1 VKTHR
6 TVLELDPGA
15 LSQLPGYEPLRP
27 GVDVLYLYKD
37 VESGAS
43 SALLRYEPGAHVPE
57 HRHEGYEHVFVL
69 SGEQRDARG
78 SYSAGTFVINP
89 PGTSHEVWSP
99 EGCLVLIIWQRPV
112 AFTVQAP
119 PAEKIP

>member
-1 VKTHR
+1 VNSHR
-6 TVLELDPGA
+6 TVLALDPGA
-15 LSQLPGYEPLRP
+15 LSRLPGYEPLRR

-37 VESGAS
+37 EGSGAS
-43 SALLRYEPGAHVPE
+43 SALLRYQPGARVPE

-78 SYSAGTFVINP
+78 SYPAGTFVINP
-89 PGTSHEVWSP
+89 PGTSHEISSP

-112 AFTVQAP
+112 AFTGQTP
-119 PAEKIP
+119 PTEATD